1 MTGIEIFLVIL
12 GTVIVIASFVIT
24 EKIEDKIASE
34 DGTVDITTVTEEVM
48 REQID
53 IAAQNVVDETVEKTE
68 VMLDKISSEKIMAV
82 SEYSDTV
89 LKEINKNHDE
99 VMFLYSMLNDKEK
112 EIKNTV
118 RDIENVKKTVKD
130 IKEETLTQSEM
141 VADVTDETIEDDV
154 KDIDI
159 KEKSV
164 TRKEKK
170 KESKEK
176 KQKPL
181 LEPGSNNNNKKIMD
195 MYNQGYSNVD
205 IAKKLGIGI
214 GEVRLVIDLFKN
226 RADRKK

>member
-1 MTGIEIFLVIL
+1 MTGIEIFLIIVGVLLVI
-12 GTVIVIASFVIT
+12 GSFVLT
-24 EKIEDKIASE
+24 EKIEEKTGKEDGSVDIAS
-34 DGTVDITTVTEEVM
+34 VTEEVM
-48 REQID
+48 RQQID
-53 IAAQNVVDETVEKTE
+53 VAAKNVVDETVEKTE

-130 IKEETLTQSEM
+130 IKEETQIHVEEM
-141 VADVTDETIEDDV
+141 EETVEPEIVEE
-154 KDIDI
+154 IQ
-159 KEKSV
+159 EKTV
-164 TRKEKK
+164 LKREKK
-170 KESKEK
+170 KEK

-181 LEPGSNNNNKKIMD
+181 VEPRKNNNNDKILD
-195 MYNQGYSNVD
+195 MYNKGFSNVD

-226 RADRKK
+226 RADRDR

>member
-1 MTGIEIFLVIL
+1 MTGIEIFLIIVGVLLVI
-12 GTVIVIASFVIT
+12 GSFVLT
-24 EKIEDKIASE
+24 EKIEEKTTKD
-34 DGTVDITTVTEEVM
+34 DGGMNITSVTEEIM
-48 REQID
+48 RQQID

-112 EIKNTV
+112 DIKNTV

-130 IKEETLTQSEM
+130 IKEETQEK
-141 VADVTDETIEDDV
+141 IEDV
-154 KDIDI
+154 EETVEPEIDKEIQEKTII
-159 KEKSV
+159 K
-164 TRKEKK
+164 KEKK
-170 KESKEK
+170 KEK

-181 LEPGSNNNNKKIMD
+181 VEPRKNNNNDKILD
-195 MYNQGYSNVD
+195 MYNKGFSNVD

-214 GEVRLVIDLFKN
+214 GEVRLVIDLFRN
-226 RADRKK
+226 RTDRER

>member
-1 MTGIEIFLVIL
+1 MTGIEILLVIVGIGL
-12 GTVIVIASFVIT
+12 VIASFVIT
-24 EKIEDKIASE
+24 EKIEEKTSGEEQENNFA
-34 DGTVDITTVTEEVM
+34 TVTEEVM
-48 REQID
+48 RQQID

-130 IKEETLTQSEM
+130 IKDENQIQTKEVELEESVENEFES
-141 VADVTDETIEDDV
+141 VNE
-154 KDIDI
+154 I
-159 KEKSV
+159 KEKNAFK
-164 TRKEKK
+164 REKK
-170 KESKEK
+170 KEK

-181 LEPGSNNNNKKIMD
+181 VEPRKNNNNDKILD
-195 MYNQGYSNVD
+195 MYNKGFSNVE

-226 RADRKK
+226 RAYRDR

>member
-1 MTGIEIFLVIL
+1 MTGIEIFLI
-12 GTVIVIASFVIT
+12 IVGIGLVVASFIIT
-24 EKIEDKIASE
+24 EKIEENTSGDEKDTKFAA
-34 DGTVDITTVTEEVM
+34 VTEEIM
-48 REQID
+48 RQQID

-68 VMLDKISSEKIMAV
+68 VMLDKLSSEKIMAV

-118 RDIENVKKTVKD
+118 RDIENVKKTVND
-130 IKEETLTQSEM
+130 IKKETLIQSEEAE
-141 VADVTDETIEDDV
+141 VDESVDTENEIEEVTE
-154 KDIDI
+154 I
-159 KEKSV
+159 KEKNIFK
-164 TRKEKK
+164 REKK
-170 KESKEK
+170 KEREK

-181 LEPGSNNNNKKIMD
+181 VEPRKNNNNDKILD
-195 MYNQGYSNVD
+195 MYNKGFSNVE

-226 RADRKK
+226 RADRNR

>member
-1 MTGIEIFLVIL
+1 MTGIEIFLI
-12 GTVIVIASFVIT
+12 IVGIGLVVASFIIT
-24 EKIEDKIASE
+24 EKIEENTSGDEQDTKFAA
-34 DGTVDITTVTEEVM
+34 VTEEIM
-48 REQID
+48 RQQID

-68 VMLDKISSEKIMAV
+68 VMLDKLSSEKIMAV

-118 RDIENVKKTVKD
+118 RDIENVKKTVND
-130 IKEETLTQSEM
+130 IKKETLIQSEEAE
-141 VADVTDETIEDDV
+141 VDESVDTENEIKEVTE
-154 KDIDI
+154 I
-159 KEKSV
+159 KEKNIFK
-164 TRKEKK
+164 REKK
-170 KESKEK
+170 KEREK

-181 LEPGSNNNNKKIMD
+181 VEPRKNNNNDKILD
-195 MYNQGYSNVD
+195 MYNKGFSNVE

-226 RADRKK
+226 RADRNR

>member
-1 MTGIEIFLVIL
+1 MTGIEIFLI
-12 GTVIVIASFVIT
+12 IVGIGLVVSSFIIT
-24 EKIEDKIASE
+24 EKIEEKTSVEEAE
-34 DGTVDITTVTEEVM
+34 TNLANVTEEVM
-48 REQID
+48 RQQID

-130 IKEETLTQSEM
+130 IKEETLIQSGE
-141 VADVTDETIEDDV
+141 VEIEESVDNETEKV
-154 KDIDI
+154 NET
-159 KEKSV
+159 KEKSILK
-164 TRKEKK
+164 KEKK
-170 KESKEK
+170 KEK

-181 LEPGSNNNNKKIMD
+181 VEPRKNNNNDKILD
-195 MYNQGYSNVD
+195 MYNKGFSNVE

-226 RADRKK
+226 RAERER

>member
-1 MTGIEIFLVIL
+1 MTGIEIFLIIL

>member
-1 MTGIEIFLVIL
+1 MTGIEIFLIIVGVLLVI
-12 GTVIVIASFVIT
+12 GSFVLT
-24 EKIEDKIASE
+24 EKIEEKTTKD
-34 DGTVDITTVTEEVM
+34 DGCMDITSVTEEIM
-48 REQID
+48 RQQID

-112 EIKNTV
+112 DIKNTV

-130 IKEETLTQSEM
+130 IKEETQEK
-141 VADVTDETIEDDV
+141 IEEV
-154 KDIDI
+154 EEIVEPEID
-159 KEKSV
+159 KEIQEKAV
-164 TRKEKK
+164 LKKEKK
-170 KESKEK
+170 KEK

-181 LEPGSNNNNKKIMD
+181 VEPRKNNNNDKILD
-195 MYNQGYSNVD
+195 MYNKGFSNVD

-214 GEVRLVIDLFKN
+214 GEVRLVIDLFRN
-226 RADRKK
+226 RTDRER